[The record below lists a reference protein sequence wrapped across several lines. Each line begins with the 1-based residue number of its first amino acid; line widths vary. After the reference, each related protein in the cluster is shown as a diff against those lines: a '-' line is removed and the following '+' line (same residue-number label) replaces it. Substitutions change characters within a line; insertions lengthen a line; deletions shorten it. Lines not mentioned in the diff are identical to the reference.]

1 MATFYP
7 SSTNQR
13 DVMANLYLRDPTGHP
28 MYSESAVNGNMVYL
42 NFSTG
47 PYSETVAGNIQSEE
61 NCIGFSDL
69 VAPHVVTNAYSS
81 WKDGRNEMLI
91 MQANGESMDDDGA
104 QIGLQSPLG
113 MLNEHNL
120 SLQQSNISNV
130 QGQGLSLSLGTQIP
144 VSSFKYQPAGSD
156 STPILSSHQS
166 SSGNCEAYRND
177 NSRSRILTVNVSSYG
192 LSNITSV
199 ISNSKY
205 LKTVQQLLDEVVN
218 VQKALKKKAD
228 CTQSVNASGKPV
240 CKDNDGESKSGGS
253 PSNYPGTAANSSE
266 LSPSERQE
274 LQNKMTKL
282 LAMLDEVDRRYK
294 QYYHQMQI
302 VVSSFDTIAGSGA
315 AKPYT
320 ALALQT
326 ISRHFRSL
334 RDAIGDQIR
343 CTRRILGELDGSTSK
358 GCGISRLRYIDQQIR
373 QQRVIQQLGMMPQH
387 AWRPQRGLPESSVTI
402 LRAWL
407 FEHFLHPYPNDSEKL
422 MLSKQTGLTRSQV
435 SNWFINARVRLWKP
449 MVEDMYKEEFG
460 EPEIDSNSSS
470 DNATKFRDEFHSADT
485 QEDQP
490 SSASE
495 RLRAKQTSH
504 EPSPNLMSET
514 NLACTDPSFHVEL
527 QDHRQQNSAN
537 ISLLHGAIRQAEG
550 NSRFITYPMT
560 ELARYTN
567 GVSLTL
573 GLQHCDGNLH
583 DSEGQQGFL
592 PVRGEDMYNAAPLL
606 GFGSSN
612 LLHDYVA

>member
-1 MATFYP
+1 MRKMATFYP

-13 DVMANLYLRDPTGHP
+13 DVMGNLYLRDPTGHA
-28 MYSESAVNGNMVYL
+28 MYPESTVNGNMVYL
-42 NFSTG
+42 NISSG
-47 PYSETVAGNIQSEE
+47 PYSETLAGSIQSEQ
-61 NCIGFSDL
+61 NCIGFTDL
-69 VAPHVVTNAYSS
+69 VASQLGENAYNS
-81 WKDGRNEMLI
+81 WRDGRNEMLFL
-91 MQANGESMDDDGA
+91 QANGESMDGDDA
-104 QIGLQSPLG
+104 QMGLQSHLG
-113 MLNEHNL
+113 ILNEHNL
-120 SLQQSNISNV
+120 SLQHSNISNV
-130 QGQGLSLSLGTQIP
+130 QGQGLSLSLGMQIP
-144 VSSFKYQPAGSD
+144 VPSFKYQPNRSD
-156 STPILSSHQS
+156 VAILSSHQS
-166 SSGNCEAYRND
+166 SSGNGEAYRND
-177 NSRSRILTVNVSSYG
+177 DSRSRIQNINVPSYG
-192 LSNITSV
+192 LSNITSA
-199 ISNSKY
+199 IPNSKY
-205 LKTVQQLLDEVVN
+205 LKTAQQLLDEVVN
-218 VQKALKKKAD
+218 VQKALKKKTD
-228 CTQSVNASGKPV
+228 CTQSFNTSGKQA

-253 PSNYPGTAANSSE
+253 PTNHPGSTANSSSE

-274 LQNKMTKL
+274 LQSKMTKL
-282 LAMLDEVDRRYK
+282 VAMLDEVDRRYK

-302 VVSSFDTIAGSGA
+302 VVSSFDAIAGSGA

-343 CTRRILGELDGSTSK
+343 CTRKILGELDGSTGK

-373 QQRVIQQLGMMPQH
+373 QQRAIQQLGMMPQH
-387 AWRPQRGLPESSVTI
+387 AWRPQRGLPENSVTI

-460 EPEIDSNSSS
+460 EAEMDSNSSS
-470 DNATKFRDEFHSADT
+470 DNATKFRDEFHSTDT
-485 QEDQP
+485 HEDQP

-495 RLRAKQTSH
+495 RCQAKLSNN
-504 EPSPNLMSET
+504 ESSPNLMAEI
-514 NLACTDPSFHVEL
+514 NVACANTGFENEL
-527 QDHRQQNSAN
+527 QDQRQQNSPYIN
-537 ISLLHGAIRQAEG
+537 LLHNAIHH
-550 NSRFITYPMT
+550 SRFISYPMT
-560 ELARYTN
+560 ELSRYAN

-573 GLQHCDGNLH
+573 GLQHCDGNLQ
-583 DSEGQQGFL
+583 DSEDQQGFL
-592 PVRGEDMYNAAPLL
+592 PVRGEDIYNAAPLL

>member
-1 MATFYP
+1 MRKMATFYP

-13 DVMANLYLRDPTGHP
+13 DVMGNLYLRDPTGHA
-28 MYSESAVNGNMVYL
+28 MYPESAVNGNMVYL
-42 NFSTG
+42 NISSG
-47 PYSETVAGNIQSEE
+47 PYSETLAGSIQSEQ
-61 NCIGFSDL
+61 NCIGFTDL
-69 VAPHVVTNAYSS
+69 VASQLGENAYNS
-81 WKDGRNEMLI
+81 WRDGRNEMLFL
-91 MQANGESMDDDGA
+91 QANGESMAGDDS
-104 QIGLQSPLG
+104 QMGLQSHLG
-113 MLNEHNL
+113 ILNEHNL
-120 SLQQSNISNV
+120 SLQHSNISNV
-130 QGQGLSLSLGTQIP
+130 QGQGLSLSLGMQIP
-144 VSSFKYQPAGSD
+144 VPSFKYQPNQSD
-156 STPILSSHQS
+156 VAILSSHQS
-166 SSGNCEAYRND
+166 SSGNGEAYRND
-177 NSRSRILTVNVSSYG
+177 DSRSRIQNINVPSYG
-192 LSNITSV
+192 LSNITSA
-199 ISNSKY
+199 IPNSKY
-205 LKTVQQLLDEVVN
+205 LKTAQQLLDEVVN
-218 VQKALKKKAD
+218 VQKALKKKTD
-228 CTQSVNASGKPV
+228 CTQSFNTSGKQA

-253 PSNYPGTAANSSE
+253 PTNHPGSTANSSSE

-274 LQNKMTKL
+274 LQSKMTKL
-282 LAMLDEVDRRYK
+282 VAMLDEVDRRYK

-302 VVSSFDTIAGSGA
+302 VVSSFDAIAGSGA

-343 CTRRILGELDGSTSK
+343 CTRKILGELDGSTGK

-373 QQRVIQQLGMMPQH
+373 QQRAIQQLGMMPQH
-387 AWRPQRGLPESSVTI
+387 AWRPQRGLPENSVTI

-460 EPEIDSNSSS
+460 EAEMDSNSSS
-470 DNATKFRDEFHSADT
+470 DNATKFRDEFHSTDT
-485 QEDQP
+485 HEDQP

-495 RLRAKQTSH
+495 RIQAKLSNN
-504 EPSPNLMSET
+504 ESSPNIMAEI
-514 NLACTDPSFHVEL
+514 NVACANPGFENEL
-527 QDHRQQNSAN
+527 QDQRQQNSPYIN
-537 ISLLHGAIRQAEG
+537 LLHNAIHH
-550 NSRFITYPMT
+550 SRFISYPMT
-560 ELARYTN
+560 ELSRYAN

-573 GLQHCDGNLH
+573 GLQHCDGNLQ
-583 DSEGQQGFL
+583 DSEDQQGFL
-592 PVRGEDMYNAAPLL
+592 PVRGEDIYNAAPLL